1 VSIEK
6 LAMQALARGWSLWQ
20 AVERVDAIDGIPTAA
35 RDGCHELEKV
45 IGDAHRGLFAHRPA
59 SEVARSI
66 CDAVRL
72 RADIDATATTP
83 DAAQKRWANV
93 EGILGTLARREARE
107 GTGTDGLAAF
117 LRALTLDLSTEGEEP
132 QDMVTLSTLH
142 GSKGLEFDVVFLVG
156 CEEGYLP
163 HARTLETRATD
174 VVGAEGAADI
184 EEERRLM
191 YVGVTRAR
199 ERLVLSR
206 ARSRVVRGKAVP
218 RTPSRFLLDVPAEL
232 LEEVPVTDEAPTTM
246 REAAANAEAILALLS
261 RK

>member
-1 VSIEK
+1 
-6 LAMQALARGWSLWQ
+6 
-20 AVERVDAIDGIPTAA
+20 
-35 RDGCHELEKV
+35 
-45 IGDAHRGLFAHRPA
+45 
-59 SEVARSI
+59 
-66 CDAVRL
+66 
-72 RADIDATATTP
+72 
-83 DAAQKRWANV
+83 
-93 EGILGTLARREARE
+93 
-107 GTGTDGLAAF
+107 
-117 LRALTLDLSTEGEEP
+117 
-132 QDMVTLSTLH
+132 
-142 GSKGLEFDVVFLVG
+142 
-156 CEEGYLP
+156 
-163 HARTLETRATD
+163 
-174 VVGAEGAADI
+174 VGAEGAADI